1 MDYRSFVERYTG
13 ARPES
18 TTVNPASSNCRRHV
32 TIIAVYELQ
41 IRLSCFLSLAFLVLF
56 TWLLT
61 ESTARHLK
69 CHGPVVCNRCRSL
82 ELDCYRVRPLHIRN
96 ASFRF
101 AADQPWVL
109 STQRRRRHHQQQQQ
123 RLAYGSTWRWVDE
136 THDVMANS
144 GVDEIE
150 IAPVNDATADDDGT
164 DNVFESVTPDASPP
178 ALTPDISE
186 IDHVPVSLTEPGS
199 RLRAIDDLRLTAIL
213 LRYFTEE
220 VASRFDLCDPERHF
234 TQIVPQYARDCPP
247 LRYAILTTAA
257 RHLIRLQRHRN
268 AAGLIEWQGHR
279 LRDLTEAV
287 ALAYHTACIKDLL
300 ALSMDPEQVHNDRL
314 LAAAIILRT
323 DEEMDAPLRE
333 NPEDQEVFLRM
344 LNVFIGAQVP
354 REAAAIPHSSP
365 SPSSS
370 GSGLRQASF
379 WVALRQEVFT
389 SFMKQRPL
397 TFPLAHCDAFRSLSP
412 APDAV
417 WADRL
422 VIFCADVLDYCYG
435 NSKVT
440 AHGSLQRWK
449 ALVAFQDQLHACL
462 PRSFDPLYT
471 SDSDP
476 FPEIWHLDPSHVTGT
491 THSELARLLLLA
503 FDPTRPRLGPGSA
516 AQQRMTMESMRAIV
530 RRLCGTALSNRRSAP
545 VFIEALMGIN
555 TCGEY
560 FEDAKEQAALLNILV
575 IMRQEHAFPT
585 QRVEDRLKASWH
597 SLSHQQD

>member
-1 MDYRSFVERYTG
+1 M
-13 ARPES
+13 
-18 TTVNPASSNCRRHV
+18 
-32 TIIAVYELQ
+32 
-41 IRLSCFLSLAFLVLF
+41 
-56 TWLLT
+56 LT

-69 CHGPVVCNRCRSL
+69 CHGPEVCNRCRSL

-101 AADQPWVL
+101 ASDQPWVET
-109 STQRRRRHHQQQQQ
+109 TQRRWRHHRNHHQQQ
-123 RLAYGSTWRWVDE
+123 RLVYGSTWRWVDE
-136 THDVMANS
+136 TRDVMANS
-144 GVDEIE
+144 GVDDGE
-150 IAPVNDATADDDGT
+150 IAPDSNAFADDDGMDDVLEPAT
-164 DNVFESVTPDASPP
+164 SVTPEASPP

-186 IDHVPVSLTEPGS
+186 IGQVPVSLAEPDS
-199 RLRAIDDLRLTAIL
+199 RLSAIDDSRLTAIL

-234 TQIVPQYARDCPP
+234 TQIVPAYSRDCAP
-247 LRYAILTTAA
+247 LCHAILTTAA

-268 AAGLIEWQGHR
+268 AAGVIEWQGHR
-279 LRDLTEAV
+279 LPGLTEAV

-344 LNVFIGAQVP
+344 LNVFITAQVP
-354 REAAAIPHSSP
+354 QEGAAIPHSSP
-365 SPSSS
+365 SPSS

-389 SFMKQRPL
+389 SFMKQRQM
-397 TFPLAHCDAFRSLSP
+397 TFPLAQCDAFRSLSP

-422 VIFCADVLDYCYG
+422 VIFCADVLEYCYG
-435 NSKVT
+435 NSRIT
-440 AHGSLQRWK
+440 AHVSVQRWE

-462 PRSFDPLYT
+462 PRSFDPLY
-471 SDSDP
+471 SCEGDP
-476 FPEIWHLDPSHVTGT
+476 FPEIWHLDRSHVTGT
-491 THSELARLLLLA
+491 THGELARLLLLA

-516 AQQRMTMESMRAIV
+516 AQQRMSMEGMRAIV
-530 RRLCGTALSNRRSAP
+530 RRLCGMALSNRRSAP

-560 FEDAKEQAALLNILV
+560 FEDAKEQRALLNILL

-585 QRVEDRLKASWH
+585 QRVEDRLNASWQ
-597 SLSHQQD
+597 SLSHRKE